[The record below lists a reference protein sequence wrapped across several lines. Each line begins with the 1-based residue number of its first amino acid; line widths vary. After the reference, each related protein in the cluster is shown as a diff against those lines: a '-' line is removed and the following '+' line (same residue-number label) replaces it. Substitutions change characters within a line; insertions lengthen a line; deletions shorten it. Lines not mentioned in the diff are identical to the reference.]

1 MVRIVLRAKGG
12 HVREGS
18 CVVCWWGFNYSTL
31 ERRVE
36 VKTILVYLPPFE
48 GNRKSGGTDLGHMLL
63 QWREQLKI
71 VSLIASSWACLAPA
85 SEGIWLGAPP
95 HIRNH
100 NLNMLRITLTLTI
113 FWFCFYETT
122 AIETLC
128 ANAVRCSKKHSH
140 PATSKSFQW
149 LQLNLYHNTMQQP
162 HNALQWLVIYV
173 QAHIPGRLLCSIN
186 TTVS

>member
-48 GNRKSGGTDLGHMLL
+48 GNRNSGGTDLGHMLL

-71 VSLIASSWACLAPA
+71 VSLIASSWACFWHQPQK
-85 SEGIWLGAPP
+85 EFDWVPPPP
-95 HIRNH
+95 HQKSQFKYVEDYPNPNHFLVLFLWDYCNRNP
-100 NLNMLRITLTLTI
+100 
-113 FWFCFYETT
+113 
-122 AIETLC
+122 LC
-128 ANAVRCSKKHSH
+128 QCS
-140 PATSKSFQW
+140 A
-149 LQLNLYHNTMQQP
+149 MQQKAQSP
-162 HNALQWLVIYV
+162 SNIKVISVIAAQFIPQHNA
-173 QAHIPGRLLCSIN
+173 AAS
-186 TTVS
+186 